1 MSIIKDFHQAAW
13 RGEVEQTVSS
23 PTANAGRQ
31 QRSRQGLLSAT
42 QLLQRERDAP
52 ASSETLMGWN
62 TALDG
67 SGTTYYWHSDTG
79 ASQYEKPPDFDPAT
93 AQASGSYTAYQQNG
107 QSNGSYGSSAYGA

>member
-1 MSIIKDFHQAAW
+1 
-13 RGEVEQTVSS
+13 
-23 PTANAGRQ
+23 
-31 QRSRQGLLSAT
+31 
-42 QLLQRERDAP
+42 
-52 ASSETLMGWN
+52 MGWN

-107 QSNGSYGSSAYGA
+107 QSNGSYGSSAYGAGGGGSYGSMGGGYGGGGGGYGGGGGGVPPPPPPPPHERASVL